1 MKITAFKTS
10 LRCALPI
17 KIIFRYNSYRFKIHF
32 RQTAPVVLQ
41 TSTVANQYRLD
52 VKTFPKCLSL
62 GMAQG
67 STKKS
72 RNKKMAYTHHND
84 AMTSAHNTIQHLWC
98 ISHGIVMISVSHFLV
113 SRLLVL
119 P

>member
-1 MKITAFKTS
+1 MQEETETLKIVNTS
-10 LRCALPI
+10 HC
-17 KIIFRYNSYRFKIHF
+17 
-32 RQTAPVVLQ
+32 Q
-41 TSTVANQYRLD
+41 LD

-98 ISHGIVMISVSHFLV
+98 ISHGIVMMCVSHFL
-113 SRLLVL
+113 SRLFGASLSHS
-119 P
+119 

>member
-1 MKITAFKTS
+1 MLVVPLHFFSSKRAKKM
-10 LRCALPI
+10 L
-17 KIIFRYNSYRFKIHF
+17 KIHSWF
-32 RQTAPVVLQ
+32 LPPLITL
-41 TSTVANQYRLD
+41 LD
-52 VKTFPKCLSL
+52 IKTLKCLSL

-98 ISHGIVMISVSHFLV
+98 ISHGIVMMSVSHFLV
-113 SRLLVL
+113 SRLFGASLSHS
-119 P
+119 

>member
-1 MKITAFKTS
+1 MYSELFMS
-10 LRCALPI
+10 SDDQQLVLPT
-17 KIIFRYNSYRFKIHF
+17 K
-32 RQTAPVVLQ
+32 
-41 TSTVANQYRLD
+41 QYTLD

-98 ISHGIVMISVSHFLV
+98 ISHGIVMMSVSHFLV
-113 SRLLVL
+113 SRLFGASLSHS
-119 P
+119 

>member
-1 MKITAFKTS
+1 MQNVGSSKVSQFIITCQFVLYLT
-10 LRCALPI
+10 
-17 KIIFRYNSYRFKIHF
+17 II
-32 RQTAPVVLQ
+32 Q
-41 TSTVANQYRLD
+41 LD

-98 ISHGIVMISVSHFLV
+98 ISHGIVMMSVSHFLV
-113 SRLLVL
+113 SRLFGASLSHS
-119 P
+119 

>member
-1 MKITAFKTS
+1 MCQLRDPIETRCKNISKLFKS
-10 LRCALPI
+10 IGL
-17 KIIFRYNSYRFKIHF
+17 
-32 RQTAPVVLQ
+32 
-41 TSTVANQYRLD
+41 
-52 VKTFPKCLSL
+52 
-62 GMAQG
+62 AQG

-72 RNKKMAYTHHND
+72 RNKKMAYTHNND

-98 ISHGIVMISVSHFLV
+98 ISHGIVFMSVSHFLV

>member
-1 MKITAFKTS
+1 MWQWIQAYSVLDKGVTCVEICFKDYMYCM
-10 LRCALPI
+10 CALHT
-17 KIIFRYNSYRFKIHF
+17 Y
-32 RQTAPVVLQ
+32 
-41 TSTVANQYRLD
+41 STTRCKNIS
-52 VKTFPKCLSL
+52 KMLSL

-98 ISHGIVMISVSHFLV
+98 ISHGIVMMSVSHFLV
-113 SRLLVL
+113 SRLFGASLSHS
-119 P
+119 

>member
-1 MKITAFKTS
+1 MTGYDLYTDRIPP
-10 LRCALPI
+10 ALV
-17 KIIFRYNSYRFKIHF
+17 RYIEYSGS
-32 RQTAPVVLQ
+32 
-41 TSTVANQYRLD
+41 STLGVTVQLLNQYILD

-98 ISHGIVMISVSHFLV
+98 ISHGIVMMSVSHFLV
-113 SRLLVL
+113 SRLFGASLSHS
-119 P
+119 

>member
-1 MKITAFKTS
+1 MLKPPEPHTG
-10 LRCALPI
+10 
-17 KIIFRYNSYRFKIHF
+17 H
-32 RQTAPVVLQ
+32 APVPF
-41 TSTVANQYRLD
+41 NQSKHISFFTHVWYISCAYPQCMSPLILLD
-52 VKTFPKCLSL
+52 VKTLKCLSL

-98 ISHGIVMISVSHFLV
+98 ISHGIVMMSVSHFLV
-113 SRLLVL
+113 SRLFGASLSHS
-119 P
+119 